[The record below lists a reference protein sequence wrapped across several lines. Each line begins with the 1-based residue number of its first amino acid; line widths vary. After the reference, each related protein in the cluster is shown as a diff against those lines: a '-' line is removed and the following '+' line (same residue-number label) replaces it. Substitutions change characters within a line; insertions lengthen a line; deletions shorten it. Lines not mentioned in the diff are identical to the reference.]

1 MTFSLLALDPKTGAL
16 GGASATGNLC
26 VGGWVLRGKAGVG
39 ISASQGHFPSTPWG
53 EDVLAEMAAGVE
65 PKAAIQNIV
74 TLDPGRASRQL
85 LALSQRGKSAAFSG
99 DANVPSVYE
108 MERPEFCAGGNM
120 LTNASVVQTM
130 VDGYEACQGN
140 FPRRLL
146 AGLEAGALNGGDT
159 RGLMSAAILIVS
171 ENHPPIDLRV
181 DLSDDPLKALSEL
194 VNSIEKAEYQ
204 QWMSSL
210 PTIAEPRPN
219 HRS

>member
-1 MTFSLLALDPKTGAL
+1 MTFSLLARDPKTGAL

-39 ISASQGHFPSTPWG
+39 ISASQGHFPSFLWG

-65 PKAAIQNIV
+65 PKAAMQNIV
-74 TLDPGRASRQL
+74 TSDQGRTFRQL
-85 LALSQRGKSAAFSG
+85 LALNQRGESAAYSG
-99 DANVPSVYE
+99 DANVPAVSELV
-108 MERPEFCAGGNM
+108 RPGLCAGGNM
-120 LTNASVVQTM
+120 LSNAGVVQAM
-130 VDGYEACQGN
+130 VGGYEAFQGN
-140 FPRRLL
+140 FLRRLL
-146 AGLEAGALNGGDT
+146 AGLEAGALNGGDA

-204 QWMSSL
+204 QWMRSL
-210 PTIAEPRPN
+210 PTIATPHPN